1 MIINLI
7 WVSCLLSNSNTDISL
22 NELAFRLSSQNNIT
36 IYIDE
41 DLKKIKVSLYVPD
54 KISNKDFLKL
64 FRNTVEKNDMS
75 FNKNGSF
82 YSLTKNK
89 KILIK
94 DYLYKLK
101 YNSFS
106 DCKKLLEQLGT
117 KYIYLED
124 SNSIFISSTVE
135 QYNLISSL
143 LSQIDIKQSQVILK
157 IMIFEYNEEF
167 LREKGF
173 QVGSIY
179 KDITQA
185 TQTALNAIIFPLSTN
200 HRIMSSFD
208 FYGALKLLNQDN
220 ILDVKQYPY
229 ITTKHNKKFEF
240 LAVENIPYLI
250 SSTKTEATNS
260 SEQTSV
266 VYRDVGLKIKGI
278 PFIYDDY
285 VSLDLD
291 LVIEDLLP
299 TFIDNNMPKTYK
311 RYINSNTNVNY
322 NDVLLLSGIKRKH
335 IINNNY
341 SIPILSNIPYLGEI
355 FKHKTTTKKNL
366 TIVIAIEIIK
376 SIDFDNSSVINDMS
390 NLIVKDDI

>member
-1 MIINLI
+1 MI

-22 NELAFRLSSQNNIT
+22 NELALRLSSQNNIT

-41 DLKKIKVSLYVPD
+41 DLKKTKVSLYVPD
-54 KISNKDFLKL
+54 KIRNKDFLNL
-64 FRNTVEKNDMS
+64 FKNTVKKIDMS
-75 FNKNGSF
+75 FKKNGSF
-82 YSLTKNK
+82 YYLTKNK
-89 KILIK
+89 KILIN

-117 KYIYLED
+117 KHIYLED
-124 SNSIFISSTVE
+124 SNSIFINSTSERYKV
-135 QYNLISSL
+135 LSSL
-143 LSQIDIKQSQVILK
+143 LSQIDVKQNQVILK
-157 IMIFEYNEEF
+157 IMIFEYNEE
-167 LREKGF
+167 LLKEKGF

-185 TQTALNAIIFPLSTN
+185 TQTALNAIIAPLSTSK
-200 HRIMSSFD
+200 RIMSSFD

-229 ITTKHNKKFEF
+229 ITTKHNKNFEF
-240 LAVENIPYLI
+240 LAVENIPYLT
-250 SSTKTEATNS
+250 SSTKTEATNT
-260 SEQTSV
+260 SEQTSII
-266 VYRDVGLKIKGI
+266 YKDVGLKIKGI

-299 TFIDNNMPKTYK
+299 TNIDNNMPKTYK
-311 RYINSNTNVNY
+311 RYIHSNTDVNY
-322 NDVLLLSGIKRKH
+322 NDVLLLSGIKRKQ

-355 FKHKTTTKKNL
+355 FKYKTSTKNDL
-366 TIVIAIEIIK
+366 TIVIAIEVIK
-376 SIDFDNSSVINDMS
+376 DFNSLSSIEDIS
-390 NLIVKDDI
+390 NFIKKDID